1 MAFKTLTELPLT
13 GWVPRHQK
21 SAYFVVGVKPKDVYL
36 TNLSNYLKES
46 ESIGFDLN
54 TLDWVALVTISADGS
69 RVSRVPVM
77 EFYNMFS
84 TKLKDSLVNATI
96 SREVITGQFALN
108 LNYSNKKMAIFDTNR
123 VITGENAVTVL
134 AKYVVDKNKVDE
146 INKLQGLFN
155 TADYVN
161 KDYVFYGVYSP
172 TKGIGYISEKGL
184 KSIVTKDARNKDS
197 LVTVK
202 INGTTG
208 DLSAINY
215 KMPVFDIISMDK
227 EFSLG
232 NVLNR
237 GSDGLKN
244 DKSIKRMTK
253 AERHARHRNKIVAR
267 YMSLLLKGGIRE
279 YIVSSRAANKGS
291 LQKKLNRDIEILF
304 EEVFAELYPDRVEFF
319 KREMREEPIFNIIE
333 YFLVLLLADKGG
345 YVNKKT
351 GVLVNTG
358 DITSYKYKLRIK
370 DKLSPF
376 KSLNTVQRHLY
387 EDKLDVAVVSYFT
400 IRNAILEGDYYSKKD
415 KMNDIEKYFEPTSP
429 LYRLLASYKPDY
441 KKDDYE
447 YRVGDLEFHKGKGFE
462 ALLVTKEDSKV
473 GSIAKDS
480 RIFRSVLYK
489 DIELDSLDD
498 SYRIGGLY
506 YDSSILAFTTPK
518 PEGEYVASYTI
529 PALIKRYMESKNQ
542 LALRENSNHRKQL
555 QLMALTLLLFDN
567 DEMFEC
573 LAHPSILDINTQD
586 FDKTVLKEKMK
597 EAYSHMSEDEN
608 SSICSG
614 YYLIPY
620 HTYTRYESFKG
631 AAYENK
637 DLVTENATPAFMNFV
652 KLLNLVLTQTGS
664 NAYEEVIYPFGEY
677 DNYLYNY

>member
-1 MAFKTLTELPLT
+1 MAFKRLSELPLT
-13 GWVPRHQK
+13 GWTPRHQK

-36 TNLSNYLKES
+36 SNLSNYLKES
-46 ESIGFDLN
+46 ETNGYALN
-54 TLDWVALVTISADGS
+54 TLDWVAVVATTKEGSTI
-69 RVSRVPVM
+69 SRVPIM
-77 EFYNMFS
+77 EFYNMFT
-84 TKLKDSLVNATI
+84 TKLKEYLINA
-96 SREVITGQFALN
+96 EITKELFKSQYVLN
-108 LNYSNKKMAIFDTNR
+108 LNYSNRKMIIFDTNK
-123 VITGENAVTVL
+123 AVEGSNVVFVL
-134 AKYVVDKNKVDE
+134 NKYIVDKNKVDE
-146 INKLQGLFN
+146 VSRLQGLFDS
-155 TADYVN
+155 AEYVN
-161 KDYVFYGVYSP
+161 KDYVFYGVYSNA
-172 TKGIGYISEKGL
+172 TGICYIHEKTL
-184 KSIVTKDARNKDS
+184 KNLVTKDARNKNS
-197 LVTVK
+197 FVTVK
-202 INGTTG
+202 MNSTTG

-215 KMPVFDIISMDK
+215 TMPVFDIISMDK

-232 NVLNR
+232 NVLNG
-237 GSDGLKN
+237 GSTEIKN

-267 YMSLLLKGGIRE
+267 YMSLLLKGGIRD
-279 YIVSSRAANKGS
+279 YIVYSRGVNKGS
-291 LQKKLNRDIEILF
+291 LQKKVNRDIEILF
-304 EEVFAELYPDRVEFF
+304 EEVFSELYPDRVEFF

-441 KKDDYE
+441 KEDDYE
-447 YRVGDLEFHKGKGFE
+447 YRVGELEFHKGKGFE

-473 GSIAKDS
+473 GSTARDS
-480 RIFRSVLYK
+480 RIFRSVLYNTIK
-489 DIELDSLDD
+489 LDSLDD

-529 PALIKRYMESKNQ
+529 PALIKRYMESGNQ

-597 EAYSHMSEDEN
+597 EAYSHMSEDEK

-637 DLVTENATPAFMNFV
+637 DLVTINATPAFNNFV

-664 NAYEEVIYPFGEY
+664 NTYEEVIYPFGEY